1 MNEDIL
7 QAIGNTPLV
16 RINRLNPNR
25 NVTIYAKLEGFNPTG
40 SIKDRIAL
48 SMIQQ
53 AETEGKLTK
62 GKTII
67 ESTNNR
73 TERQLRPNVIMRKI
87 TFGNRSASGALNQAV
102 IMSII
107 QTGIS

>member
-7 QAIGNTPLV
+7 QTIGDTPLV

-25 NVTIYAKLEGFNPTG
+25 NATIYAKLEGLNPTG

-67 ESTNNR
+67 EPTWKYR
-73 TERQLRPNVIMRKI
+73 GVISDDWKGKRI
-87 TFGNRSASGALNQAV
+87 
-102 IMSII
+102 
-107 QTGIS
+107 